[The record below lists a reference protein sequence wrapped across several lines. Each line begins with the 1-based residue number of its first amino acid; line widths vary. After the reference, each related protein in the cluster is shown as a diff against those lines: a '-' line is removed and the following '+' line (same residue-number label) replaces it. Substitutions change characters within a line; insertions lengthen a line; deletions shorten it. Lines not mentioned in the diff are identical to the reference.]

1 MMRAETVEGGACV
14 GPRFTEILAGFRAE
28 LPDGR
33 VTLSDC
39 AAILGD
45 RAFGG
50 FLLLLSLPN
59 ILPLPWGFATAL
71 CIPMVLIATQM
82 LLGRRRLWLPGI
94 LLRLGAE
101 REVVARALDR
111 SLPML
116 RRTERWLKP
125 RLAFLSSSPAERLVG
140 AVCLFLCVVLVLPV
154 PFLGWFPAFAL
165 VALAL
170 GLVERDG
177 IMLLVGYALSVLTLL
192 ALLVTLAGILAAG
205 HALI

>member
-1 MMRAETVEGGACV
+1 MRAETVGSRV
-14 GPRFTEILAGFRAE
+14 FDGPRFTEMLAGFRAD

-50 FLLLLSLPN
+50 FLLMLALPN

-71 CIPMVLIATQM
+71 CLPMVLIAAQM

-101 REVVARALDR
+101 REVVARVLDR
-111 SLPML
+111 SLQML
-116 RRTERWLKP
+116 RHTERWLKP
-125 RLAFLSSSPAERLVG
+125 RMPFLSSLPAERLAG
-140 AVCLFLCVVLVLPV
+140 AVCLFLCVVLVLPI
-154 PFLGWFPAFAL
+154 PLLGWFPAFAL

-177 IMLLVGYALSVLTLL
+177 LMLLVGYALSGLTLV
-192 ALLVTLAGILAAG
+192 ALIVALAGILAAG
-205 HALI
+205 NALI

>member
-1 MMRAETVEGGACV
+1 MERAETLNDSAFS
-14 GPRFTEILAGFRAE
+14 GPSFTEMLAGFRAE

-50 FLLLLSLPN
+50 FLLMLSLPN

-82 LLGRRRLWLPGI
+82 LLGRQRLWLPQI

-116 RRTERWLKP
+116 RRTERWLRP
-125 RLAFLSSSPAERLVG
+125 RLSFLSSSLSERLVG
-140 AVCLFLCVVLVLPV
+140 AVCLFLCVVLVLPI
-154 PFLGWFPAFAL
+154 PLLGWFPAFAL

-177 IMLLVGYALSVLTLL
+177 LMLLVGYALSVLTLV
-192 ALLVTLAGILAAG
+192 ALLVTLAGLFAAG
-205 HALI
+205 DALI